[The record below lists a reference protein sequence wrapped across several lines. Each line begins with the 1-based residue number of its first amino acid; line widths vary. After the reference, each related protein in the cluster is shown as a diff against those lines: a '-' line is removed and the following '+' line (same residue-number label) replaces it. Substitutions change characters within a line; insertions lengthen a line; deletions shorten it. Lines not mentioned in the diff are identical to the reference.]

1 MYHEH
6 RYKILKKDLR
16 KARLFTNTPSFTVN
30 LWVINNHLEF
40 NRNFKN
46 IYLSELQLKKE
57 EILTSEASGLDFYII
72 VENKKFKTQPYDKRD
87 VFFFSTIVRMP
98 HLDSKIPSNIYY
110 ESIGSETLRFVRNT
124 SDVNT
129 FVTLSNL
136 ILKRTQK

>member
-1 MYHEH
+1 M
-6 RYKILKKDLR
+6 
-16 KARLFTNTPSFTVN
+16 
-30 LWVINNHLEF
+30 WVINNHLEF

-57 EILTSEASGLDFYII
+57 EILTSEVSGLDFYII